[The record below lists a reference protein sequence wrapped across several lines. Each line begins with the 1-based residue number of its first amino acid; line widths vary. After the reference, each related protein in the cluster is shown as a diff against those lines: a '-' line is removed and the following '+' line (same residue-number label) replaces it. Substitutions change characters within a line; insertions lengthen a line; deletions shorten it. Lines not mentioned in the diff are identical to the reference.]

1 MKTDDFFGWQCNG
14 SNASG
19 DNYLKYIGFGC
30 PTKVEF
36 VPRQG
41 FKITHRG
48 VSINALASA
57 LLKPTLKDYH
67 TLGSIFLN
75 HFRRVNGKSPAAP
88 TNTAPSSVLTEHDFK
103 PFTSEFAYK
112 YFESDLFPFFQ
123 KGSFRLGTLRY
134 YREIENLKIADDSE
148 GIASLKIDDPN
159 GGGGYFASYVS
170 GFNYYIFCMSTEEPS
185 QEHRILSENF
195 GGRAMKIRIIPFA
208 NALQRRVGALRYS
221 VFEVIYN
228 DSKVFRLDGSDAPG
242 QLFDANNQV
251 IETSY
256 TYILN
261 KLIGIGSYPH
271 LFVKPLRYSSEREVR
286 IAFEMPRDIEA
297 HYLDIEVPELL
308 DYVEFL

>member
-1 MKTDDFFGWQCNG
+1 
-14 SNASG
+14 
-19 DNYLKYIGFGC
+19 
-30 PTKVEF
+30 
-36 VPRQG
+36 
-41 FKITHRG
+41 
-48 VSINALASA
+48 
-57 LLKPTLKDYH
+57 
-67 TLGSIFLN
+67 
-75 HFRRVNGKSPAAP
+75 
-88 TNTAPSSVLTEHDFK
+88 
-103 PFTSEFAYK
+103 
-112 YFESDLFPFFQ
+112 
-123 KGSFRLGTLRY
+123 
-134 YREIENLKIADDSE
+134 
-148 GIASLKIDDPN
+148 
-159 GGGGYFASYVS
+159 
-170 GFNYYIFCMSTEEPS
+170 
-185 QEHRILSENF
+185 
-195 GGRAMKIRIIPFA
+195 
-208 NALQRRVGALRYS
+208 LQRRVGALRYS